1 MLGLDPKLMV
11 QTLNVEPGTR
21 PIAHPTRVFHT
32 NVENQIIQEV

>member
-1 MLGLDPKLMV
+1 MAEEKLEK
-11 QTLNVEPGTR
+11 VEPGTR